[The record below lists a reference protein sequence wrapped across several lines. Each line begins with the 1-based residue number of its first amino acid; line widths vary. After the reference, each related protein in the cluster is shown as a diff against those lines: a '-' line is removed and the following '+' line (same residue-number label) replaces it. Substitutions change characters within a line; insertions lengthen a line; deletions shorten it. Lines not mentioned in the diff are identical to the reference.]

1 MQTQKIPANLDGR
14 GRMNRVQSA
23 DWVAIR
29 QAFIERPERPT
40 IAALA
45 VEFGVSENRIGRAAV
60 DGGWAALRAARMD
73 EALRSSDAM
82 KALLDAAR
90 TEGTIQRA
98 VNALALELISQLHDV
113 AAEAG
118 RAKGKAENTRA
129 NTLNTVTFALRNL
142 TGALKEIGVVGMAK
156 ALKSAPGMS
165 DEQGRWNPAML
176 QSLNVT
182 VQNIMATAPAAAPA
196 PPPDAIPEAPAAAEG
211 GEQAPA
217 LPEASGTTLEVPAV
231 EAERVPAESVI

>member
-1 MQTQKIPANLDGR
+1 MNTSFTPPTLSGSGR
-14 GRMNRVQSA
+14 NMRLASV
-23 DWVAIR
+23 DWIEMR
-29 QAFIERPERPT
+29 RAFIERPERPT
-40 IAALA
+40 LSQLSA
-45 VEFGVSENRIGRAAV
+45 EFGATETRISRAAV

-113 AAEAG
+113 AVEAG

-156 ALKSAPGMS
+156 ALKTAPGMS
-165 DEQGRWNPAML
+165 DEQGRWNPQML

-182 VQNIMATAPAAAPA
+182 VQNIMAAAPAAAPA

-217 LPEASGTTLEVPAV
+217 LAEPAGVTLDVPAV
-231 EAERVPAESVI
+231 EAEPERVDVI

>member
-1 MQTQKIPANLDGR
+1 MR
-14 GRMNRVQSA
+14 R
-23 DWVAIR
+23 
-29 QAFIERPERPT
+29 AFIERPERPT
-40 IAALA
+40 LAALA
-45 VEFGVSENRIGRAAV
+45 LEFGANEARISRAAI

-98 VNALALELISQLHDV
+98 VNALALELISQLHDI

-156 ALKSAPGMS
+156 ALKTAPGMS
-165 DEQGRWNPAML
+165 DEQGRWNPQML

-196 PPPDAIPEAPAAAEG
+196 PPPDAIAEAPAAAEG

-217 LPEASGTTLEVPAV
+217 LPEASGTTIEVPPA
-231 EAERVPAESVI
+231 EAPELVPAERADVI

>member
-1 MQTQKIPANLDGR
+1 MPTPEIPYKPDGR
-14 GRMNRVQSA
+14 GRLNRIQSA
-23 DWVAIR
+23 DWIAIR
-29 QAFIERPERPT
+29 QAFIDRPERPT
-40 IAALA
+40 IPALA
-45 VEFGVSENRIGRAAV
+45 LEFGVTESRVARAAV

-90 TEGTIQRA
+90 TEGTIQRSI
-98 VNALALELISQLHDV
+98 NALALELISQLHDV
-113 AAEAG
+113 AVEAG

-156 ALKSAPGMS
+156 ALKAGVGMS
-165 DEQGRWNPAML
+165 DEQGRWNPQML

-182 VQNIMATAPAAAPA
+182 VQNIMATSPAAAPA
-196 PPPDAIPEAPAAAEG
+196 PPPDAIPDVPAAAEG

-217 LPEASGTTLEVPAV
+217 LAEPAGVALEVPAV
-231 EAERVPAESVI
+231 EREPVPADVI